1 MKLVKVEILSNLINE
16 ETPEDKAYKQVLEE
30 LDLPDPDYLPNEHSY
45 FRTAWLNLKTLED
58 EVLSIYERLDH
69 PENSIIEYFDGRTM
83 IINMPPS
90 KLVELLH
97 GTN

>member
-1 MKLVKVEILSNLINE
+1 MKLIKVEILSNIINE

-30 LDLPDPDYLPNEHSY
+30 LDLPDPDYLPNENSY
-45 FRTAWLNLKTLED
+45 FRPAWLNVKILED
-58 EVLSIYERLDH
+58 EILNIYERLNH

-83 IINMPPS
+83 IINMPPN

-97 GTN
+97 DTN